1 MQSEQEVN
9 RAIEKYADMIRRIC
23 LIHLQNSADTE
34 DIFQTVFLKYVL
46 RSVPFESEEH
56 EKAWL
61 IRVTINA
68 CRDLRRS
75 FFKSRTVLLDDL
87 IEMPAPMLQS
97 NREVLEAVLS
107 LPKKYKDVVYLHY
120 YEGYTAAEIGEILG
134 KNVNTI
140 YTLMT
145 RSKKLLKEK
154 LEGDEYG

>member
-9 RAIEKYADMIRRIC
+9 RAIEKYADMIRKIC

-120 YEGYTAAEIGEILG
+120 YEGYTAAEIGEILE

>member
-46 RSVPFESEEH
+46 RSVSFESEEH